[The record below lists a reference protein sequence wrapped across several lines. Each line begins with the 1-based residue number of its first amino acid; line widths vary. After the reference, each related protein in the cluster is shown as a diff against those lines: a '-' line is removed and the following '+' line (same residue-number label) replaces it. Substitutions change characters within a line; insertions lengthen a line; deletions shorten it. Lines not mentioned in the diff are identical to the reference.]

1 MVVKNNQKPVSAI
14 LVGAGTRGRD
24 AYGAYAINNPQR
36 LKFIA
41 VAEKDEA
48 KRIIFQKLHNIP
60 DENVYS
66 SWEELLSKE
75 NGKMAQVA
83 FICTPDRLHYKPA
96 MKALDLEYDLVLE
109 KPIAPT
115 VEECRKIASKAEEKG
130 RLVQV
135 CHVLRYTDFWK
146 SVKEI
151 VASDVLGK
159 IIHMD
164 HSENVSFWH
173 FGHSFVRGEYKNKDT
188 STAIVLAKT
197 CHDLD
202 LIHWIIDEKAID
214 VISVGEVT
222 HYKLENAPKD
232 APLRCLDGC
241 PIEKECPWYAPR
253 LYIDLEP
260 LLRTGLYAENRL
272 LRLITKG
279 MLKSKTFRNFVALFN
294 KDVRRFKKWDQFPV
308 TAITTDYS
316 IEGKMKA
323 LKEGPYGLCIYK
335 TGNDVPDHQIT
346 TFTFPSGATT
356 TLTMHGFSEHE
367 GRELKVFGTKG
378 VLRGT
383 FRNSKEIIEFTDFI
397 TGRTRILY
405 KKPLSAKGHGG
416 GDEKIMDAFTAV
428 MMGEAKNE
436 EKHLTNVSS
445 AMESHYLG
453 FAAEESRLIG
463 KKKQIGNFRI

>member
-1 MVVKNNQKPVSAI
+1 MVARNNQKSVSAI

-41 VAEKDEA
+41 VAEKDKT
-48 KRIIFQKLHNIP
+48 KRDIFKKMHNIP
-60 DENVYS
+60 EDRVYS
-66 SWEELLSKE
+66 SWEELLSEE
-75 NGKMAQVA
+75 NGKIAQVA
-83 FICTPDRLHYKPA
+83 FICTPDRLHFEPA
-96 MKALDLEYDLVLE
+96 MKALELEYDLVLE

-146 SVKEI
+146 KVKEI
-151 VASDVLGK
+151 VSSGVLGK

-188 STAIVLAKT
+188 STPIVLAKT

-202 LIHWIIDEKAID
+202 LIHWILNEKAD
-214 VISVGEVT
+214 NVVSVGEVT

-241 PIEKECPWYAPR
+241 PIENECPWFAPR
-253 LYIDLEP
+253 LYIELEP
-260 LLRTGLYAENRL
+260 LLRTGLYSQNRL
-272 LRLITKG
+272 VRLITKG
-279 MLKSKTFRNFVALFN
+279 VLKSKSFRDFVGIFN
-294 KDVRRFKKWDQFPV
+294 KIIRRFKKWDQFPV

-316 IEGKMKA
+316 KEGKMKA
-323 LKEGPYGLCIYK
+323 LRDGPYGLCIYK

-346 TFTFPSGATT
+346 TLTFPSGATT
-356 TLTMHGFSEHE
+356 TLTMHGLSEHE
-367 GRELKVFGTKG
+367 GRELKIFGSKG

-383 FRNSKEIIEFTDFI
+383 FRNSKEIIELTDFRYGK
-397 TGRTRILY
+397 TKILY
-405 KKPLSAKGHGG
+405 KRPLSAKGHGG

-428 MMGEAKNE
+428 IMGEANQIE
-436 EKHLTNVSS
+436 HLTNVSS
-445 AMESHYLG
+445 ALESHYMG
-453 FAAEESRLIG
+453 FAAEESRLTG
-463 KKKQIGNFRI
+463 LKQQIANYRN